1 MIYRSLK
8 VGTFSVR
15 CKITGTDFP
24 RHYMDYGLYYHYS
37 GYTFPHIAER
47 KKRDTFAWYDTNN
60 KTVMEEIMQLD
71 NVFQYNELLHCETLH
86 PLVNVIDFSTCTP
99 AEHIRFCLGFY
110 AVFLKD
116 VKCGDIQYGRSTYD
130 YQEGTLVFIAP
141 GPTVRHAQRN
151 CQQGYPVAFRGDSE
165 RLLPFGQAPDHR
177 TADGTVLRPRTASV
191 SQLFWRPD

>member
-1 MIYRSLK
+1 
-8 VGTFSVR
+8 
-15 CKITGTDFP
+15 
-24 RHYMDYGLYYHYS
+24 MDYGLYYHYS

-141 GPTVRHAQRN
+141 GQCVGITRRGEMFQPKGWALLFHPDFIRGTQLGRMKPSIFLNRSAVRLSTVCTTSGPSCSTR
-151 CQQGYPVAFRGDSE
+151 
-165 RLLPFGQAPDHR
+165 
-177 TADGTVLRPRTASV
+177 
-191 SQLFWRPD
+191 

>member
-116 VKCGDIQYGRSTYD
+116 VKCGDIQYGRSRYD

-141 GPTVRHAQRN
+141 GQCVGITRR
-151 CQQGYPVAFRGDSE
+151 RGDVSAQGMGPAVPPRLHPGNAARPQHSE
-165 RLLPFGQAPDHR
+165 LHLLFIRCQ
-177 TADGTVLRPRTASV
+177 
-191 SQLFWRPD
+191 

>member
-86 PLVNVIDFSTCTP
+86 PLVNMHP
-99 AEHIRFCLGFY
+99 GRAY
-110 AVFLKD
+110 PFLSRLL
-116 VKCGDIQYGRSTYD
+116 CCIPQGR
-130 YQEGTLVFIAP
+130 EMRRH
-141 GPTVRHAQRN
+141 TVRTEHVRLPGGNARIHRSGTVRRHHPARGDVSAQRMGLAVPPRLHPGN
-151 CQQGYPVAFRGDSE
+151 AARPQHSELHLLFIRCQ
-165 RLLPFGQAPDHR
+165 
-177 TADGTVLRPRTASV
+177 
-191 SQLFWRPD
+191 

>member
-99 AEHIRFCLGFY
+99 AEHIRFVSASMLY
-110 AVFLKD
+110 
-116 VKCGDIQYGRSTYD
+116 S
-130 YQEGTLVFIAP
+130 
-141 GPTVRHAQRN
+141 
-151 CQQGYPVAFRGDSE
+151 S
-165 RLLPFGQAPDHR
+165 R
-177 TADGTVLRPRTASV
+177 T
-191 SQLFWRPD
+191 